1 MKNRA
6 EWVGKHISKM
16 ERILDIGI
24 KDAYVFH
31 TLGFYPDVAVDIH
44 PEDVPKEV
52 KKHVNFYKASIYD
65 LPFSDNSFSVV
76 TVTEVLEHLKEP
88 EKGIKE
94 CMRVGSR
101 VVGTVPRGDHK
112 SKYPQYYEFERGSL
126 LRILGNIGS
135 YTIREIKTPNWEGF
149 GFIISKNRC
158 SNFERKR

>member
-94 CMRVGSR
+94 CMRVAPK
-101 VVGTVPRGDHK
+101 VVGTVPQGDHE
-112 SKYPQYYEFERGSL
+112 SKYPQFHEFERASL
-126 LRILGNIGS
+126 SRVLEGVGS
-135 YTIREIKTPNWEGF
+135 YIIREIETQNWKGF
-149 GFIISKNRC
+149 GFIKNKN
-158 SNFERKR
+158 SN

>member
-1 MKNRA
+1 MKMKNRA
-6 EWVGKHISKM
+6 EWVGRHISEKDQ
-16 ERILDIGI
+16 ILDVGI
-24 KDAYVFH
+24 KDAFIYEI
-31 TLGFYPDVAVDIH
+31 LGFYPDVAVDIH

-112 SKYPQYYEFERGSL
+112 SKYPQFHEFEQTSL
-126 LRILGNIGS
+126 SRVLEGVGS
-135 YTIREIKTPNWEGF
+135 YTIQEIEAQNWKGF
-149 GFIISKNRC
+149 GFLVKEN
-158 SNFERKR
+158 

>member
-6 EWVGKHISKM
+6 EWVGKHISKT
-16 ERILDIGI
+16 ERILDVGI

-94 CMRVGSR
+94 CMRVAPK
-101 VVGTVPRGDHK
+101 VVGTVPRGDHE
-112 SKYPQYYEFERGSL
+112 SKYPQFHEFERTSL
-126 LRILGNIGS
+126 SRVLEGVGS
-135 YTIREIKTPNWEGF
+135 YTIQEIETQNWKGF
-149 GFIISKNRC
+149 GFLVKEN
-158 SNFERKR
+158 